1 MVDRLKAIEALY
13 TNAVSIEEI
22 DTTDQYVVK
31 DENGNEITI
40 DYTQVDAWVDPKLYS
55 YTREREYKSIKE
67 QLDMMYHDQVNGT
80 TTWRDHINTVKTNNP
95 KPSDE

>member
-22 DTTDQYVVK
+22 DTTDEYVVK
-31 DENGNEITI
+31 DADGNEITI
-40 DYTQVDAWVDPKLYS
+40 NYTQVDAWVDPNLYS
-55 YTREREYKSIKE
+55 YARELEYKSIRD

-80 TTWRDHINTVKTNNP
+80 TTWKDHITTVKTNNP

>member
-1 MVDRLKAIEALY
+1 MVDRLKAIGALY
-13 TNAVSIEEI
+13 TNAVSIEET
-22 DTTDQYVVK
+22 DTTDEYIAK

-55 YTREREYKSIKE
+55 YARQEEYKSIKE

-95 KPSDE
+95 KPSEE